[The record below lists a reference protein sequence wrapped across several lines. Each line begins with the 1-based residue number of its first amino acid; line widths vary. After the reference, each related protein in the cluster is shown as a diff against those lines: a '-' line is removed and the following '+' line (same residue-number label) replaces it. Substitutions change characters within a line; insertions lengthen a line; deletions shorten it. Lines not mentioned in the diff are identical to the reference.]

1 MKHAFFLAP
10 AGTGVGL
17 TTVALGLVNAL
28 DRRGVRVAFFKP
40 IAQASEGD
48 SGPERS
54 TLFIRKTTTLK
65 PAGPIPL
72 ASATKTISEQGIDQL
87 MGSVIAAYGESTA
100 SADVVV
106 VEGLLPMG
114 GDSYLGVV
122 NNELVKTLNAQVIL
136 VASAVGK
143 TIDQLDHQIEY
154 AANTFGGL
162 DSILGAIIN
171 RYPVEKSQISK
182 DLIGQVRSENR
193 LFYRQQLELIGV
205 VPDSHELTY
214 CRTIDI
220 QRHLNAEVVNAGEM
234 ASRRVKR
241 THLLARTVP
250 NLLHSPGSRTVC
262 AARPR
267 GRAFP
272 GCNLRL

>member
-1 MKHAFFLAP
+1 
-10 AGTGVGL
+10 
-17 TTVALGLVNAL
+17 
-28 DRRGVRVAFFKP
+28 
-40 IAQASEGD
+40 
-48 SGPERS
+48 
-54 TLFIRKTTTLK
+54 
-65 PAGPIPL
+65 
-72 ASATKTISEQGIDQL
+72 
-87 MGSVIAAYGESTA
+87 
-100 SADVVV
+100 
-106 VEGLLPMG
+106 MG

-136 VASAVGK
+136 VASAAGK
-143 TIDQLDHQIEY
+143 TIDQLDDQIEY

-162 DSILGAIIN
+162 ENILGAIIN
-171 RYPVEKSQISK
+171 RYPVEKSQIVK

-234 ASRRVKR
+234 ASRRVKK

-250 NLLHSPGSRTVC
+250 NLLHALSGSHSSNSGRPQRHHSRCRDGGAEPDSGRRTHPDW
-262 AARPR
+262 RHR
-267 GRAFP
+267 TGRTHYSILPA
-272 GCNLRL
+272 GSGNGSSALAGKDQ

>member
-1 MKHAFFLAP
+1 VPYLSAIQP
-10 AGTGVGL
+10 WVP
-17 TTVALGLVNAL
+17 ALGLVSAL

-65 PAGPIPL
+65 PADPIPL
-72 ASATKTISEQGIDQL
+72 ATATKTISEQGMDQL

-136 VASAVGK
+136 VASAAGK
-143 TIDQLDHQIEY
+143 TIDQLDDQIEY

-162 DSILGAIIN
+162 DKILGAIIN
-171 RYPVEKSQISK
+171 RYPVEKSQIAK

-220 QRHLNAEVVNAGEM
+220 QRHLNAEVMNAGEM
-234 ASRRVKR
+234 ASRRVK
-241 THLLARTVP
+241 LCP
-250 NLLHSPGSRTVC
+250 S
-262 AARPR
+262 
-267 GRAFP
+267 AF
-272 GCNLRL
+272 